1 MEFRIRDIV
10 IGVEYCNIL
19 LVEGNRSAP
28 PCTLTNNHNAQ
39 FFSQNDKK
47 YTKVRPEKLKL
58 ILNVKVINKL
68 ISSFKHLSAYAAL
81 L

>member
-58 ILNVKVINKL
+58 SSPSPKSKVPK
-68 ISSFKHLSAYAAL
+68 SSPKGLGL
-81 L
+81 TQ